1 MKRFMETNT
10 VTHNLM
16 SFSGFKS
23 LLIFSMLVEGP
34 KTYEEIIENI
44 ENNEYLKET
53 ISKDTIRIYMN
64 SLKKVGCDIKKI
76 YEGRTVKYYISSH
89 PFELKITDAQA
100 DSIIKIYKAISGSI
114 ELGDFILLQN
124 FFDKI
129 SEHITNE
136 KLKLQ
141 IKNLSPISNLNS
153 SLIKE
158 LAKYTKDKTEITIL
172 YNAKNSKKKKEIT
185 ILPDKMHI
193 NNHKLYITGY
203 NSEYQNYGEFP
214 VNNII
219 KIVSVNIDSPKLEI
233 PGLTVT
239 YKYLKTDNTN
249 FEILNNEK
257 IIEETNDYLIIEIFS
272 KNKFEITQR
281 ILSFTNKCIVLSPD
295 NYKNEIISCLLKM
308 KEGYIEEQQF

>member
-16 SFSGFKS
+16 SFSGFKA

-34 KTYEEIIENI
+34 KTYEQIKENL

-53 ISKDTIRIYMN
+53 ISTDTIRIYMN
-64 SLKKVGCDIKKI
+64 SLKKTGCDIKKI

-100 DSIIKIYKAISGSI
+100 DSIIKIYKAISNSI

-141 IKNLSPISNLNS
+141 IKNLSPISNINS
-153 SLIKE
+153 TLIKE
-158 LAKYTKDKTEITIL
+158 LAKYTNNKTEITVL
-172 YNAKNSKKKKEIT
+172 YNAKNSNKKEIT
-185 ILPDKMHI
+185 ILPEKMQI
-193 NNHKLYITGY
+193 NNHKLYISGY
-203 NSEYQNYGEFP
+203 NSGHNNFGELL
-214 VNNII
+214 VSNII
-219 KIVSVNIDSPKLEI
+219 KIVSININSPKLET
-233 PGLTVT
+233 PELTVR

-249 FEILNNEK
+249 LEILDNEN
-257 IIEETNDYLIIEIFS
+257 IIEETKDYLIVEISS

-281 ILSFTNKCIVLSPD
+281 ILSLTNRCIVISPD
-295 NYKNEIISCLLKM
+295 NYKNEIISCLLRM
-308 KEGYIEEQQF
+308 KEGYIEE